1 MDLTRYNR
9 MREWSALTGE
19 DADIFRRKLKGFA
32 GLNAATMDYADLN
45 VMRYHMRMAMRLG
58 VSAVQR
64 ERSELMVRQQKLFMV
79 FNLKGASVVPIRRT

>member
-1 MDLTRYNR
+1 MNLERYNR
-9 MREWSALTGE
+9 MREWAALTGE

-45 VMRYHMRMAMRLG
+45 VMRYHLRMSTRLG

-64 ERSELMVRQQKLFMV
+64 EKSELLARQALKITY
-79 FNLKGASVVPIRRT
+79 FNTRGALVVPIRRT